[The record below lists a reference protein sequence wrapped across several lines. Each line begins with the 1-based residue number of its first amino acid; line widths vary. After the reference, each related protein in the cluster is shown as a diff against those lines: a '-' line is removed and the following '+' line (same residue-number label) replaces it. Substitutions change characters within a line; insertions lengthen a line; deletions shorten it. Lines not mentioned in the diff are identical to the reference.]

1 MLRHLSPREDNRTP
15 VLFFCNICFFFL
27 ISFKILADHEGYEG
41 MGKPRNRNGIER
53 FEEVPMYIALLT
65 YLGYGILVLV
75 GYVKE
80 FFANFIPSQIPEVD
94 REVAPTFFSVIKF
107 SRL

>member
-1 MLRHLSPREDNRTP
+1 
-15 VLFFCNICFFFL
+15 
-27 ISFKILADHEGYEG
+27 
-41 MGKPRNRNGIER
+41 
-53 FEEVPMYIALLT
+53 MYIALLT